1 MNESLHLHQMDV
13 KGAYLNAPTDKDI
26 YVQQPPG
33 YEFTGESGTRLTCH
47 LKKSLYGLKQSGR
60 NWHNTLT
67 DFLKSKGFT
76 VSDTDPCVYTLQ
88 TPPNEQIIVIFWVD
102 DLILASSDTTLIEA
116 TKQDLS
122 TR

>member
-1 MNESLHLHQMDV
+1 
-13 KGAYLNAPTDKDI
+13 
-26 YVQQPPG
+26 
-33 YEFTGESGTRLTCH
+33 

-102 DLILASSDTTLIEA
+102 DLIIASCDITLIEA

-122 TR
+122 TRFKMDDRGELRWSLGVDFKRLPDGH